1 MTVKQDIEALKQTIH
16 QHDHQYYVKN
26 SPLISDQEYDALLRR
41 LKKLEAVHPEH
52 ITSDSPTQRV
62 GGKVDERFKAVVHP
76 VPMLSLDNTY
86 NVDEVR
92 AFHQRVIKSL
102 HDIPEE
108 SIEYAVELKF
118 DGLAVALTYENGLL
132 VRGATRGDGLQGEDI
147 TANLRTLRSIPL
159 KIDLKQH
166 IEVRGEVY
174 MPKKEFE
181 RINSEREADGEPP
194 FANPR
199 NAAAGA
205 LRLLD
210 PAITAR
216 RKLGIFIYAV
226 GFLENNPFKTHFEL
240 QEKLDELRF
249 PVNQHNRLCKSFES
263 AIDLIEEFRGK
274 RKELDYEVDGLVIQV
289 NSLAYRKRLG
299 ETSKFP
305 RWAVA
310 YKYEAEQ
317 AVTEIKDIVCQV
329 GRTGSITPVAE
340 LKPVSISGSTVSR
353 ATLHNEDEIKRKD
366 IRVGDRVVIE
376 KAGEIIP
383 KVIKVIESS
392 GDRTQPFNM
401 PTTCPQ
407 CQSAIHR
414 AEGEVVWRCVNSA
427 CPAQLKERLRHFSSR
442 KAMDIDHLGPSVIE
456 QLVDSGRVKNFS
468 DLYTLQVGEVAS
480 LERMGNKSA
489 QNLIAAIEKSKSAG
503 LSRFLHALGIRHV
516 GQRTAILLAV
526 TFRSFNRLQE
536 TSYEELEKIDEVG
549 KVIAESLKAFLERD
563 TNKEEIER
571 LLELGI
577 LMEEQGDAFEEG
589 GVFEGRQF
597 VLTGTLARFT
607 REEAKEKIQSLG
619 GRVTSTV
626 SKKTDYVVAGDSA
639 GSKLEKARQLG
650 IRILDEDA
658 LQQLMDGGPSPS
670 TGSG

>member
-1 MTVKQDIEALKQTIH
+1 MTVKQDIEDLKQTIH
-16 QHDHQYYVKN
+16 QHDHLYYVKN
-26 SPLISDQEYDALLRR
+26 SPSISDQEYDALLRR
-41 LKKLEAVHPEH
+41 LRELETAHPEH
-52 ITSDSPTQRV
+52 ITPDSPTQRV

-92 AFHQRVIKSL
+92 AFHQRVLKGL
-102 HDIPEE
+102 PDVPED
-108 SIEYAVELKF
+108 SIEYVVELKF

-159 KIDLKQH
+159 KIDTESFNR

-181 RINSEREADGEPP
+181 RINAEREAEGETP

-210 PAITAR
+210 PAITAE

-226 GFLENNPFKTHFEL
+226 GFLDNNPFKTHYEL
-240 QEKLDELRF
+240 QEKLDALRF
-249 PVNQHNRLCKSFES
+249 PINKHNRLCKNFES
-263 AIDLIEEFRGK
+263 ALVLIEEFRDK
-274 RKELDYEVDGLVIQV
+274 RKELDYEVDGLVIQL
-289 NSLAYRKRLG
+289 NSLAHRKKLG

-317 AVTEIKDIVCQV
+317 AVTEIMDIVCQV

-340 LKPVSISGSTVSR
+340 LKPVLISGSTVSR

-366 IRVGDRVVIE
+366 VRVGDQVVIE

-383 KVIKVIESS
+383 KVIRVLEHS
-392 GDRTQPFNM
+392 GKRAQPFKM
-401 PTTCPQ
+401 PNVCPE
-407 CQSAIHR
+407 CQAVLSR
-414 AEGEVVWRCVNSA
+414 LDGEVVWRCVNSA
-427 CPAQLKERLRHFSSR
+427 CPAQLKERLKHFSSR
-442 KAMDIDHLGPSVIE
+442 KAMDIDHLGPAVIE

-468 DLYTLQVGEVAS
+468 DLYTLKTEEVAA
-480 LERMGNKSA
+480 LERMADKSA
-489 QNLIAAIEKSKSAG
+489 QNLISAIAKSKSAG
-503 LSRFLHALGIRHV
+503 LSRLLHALGVRHV
-516 GQRTAILLAV
+516 GQRTAILLARK
-526 TFRSFNRLQE
+526 FRSLKTLQV
-536 TSYEELEKIDEVG
+536 TIYDELEKLDEVG
-549 KVIAESLKAFLERD
+549 PVIAESLQAFLDRD
-563 TNKEEIER
+563 SNRQEIER
-571 LLELGI
+571 LLEQGI
-577 LMEEQGDAFEEG
+577 LMEEQGDAPESWGLFDG
-589 GVFEGRQF
+589 QQF
-597 VLTGTLARFT
+597 VLTGTLTRFT

-619 GRVTSTV
+619 GRVTSTI
-626 SKKTDYVVAGDSA
+626 SKKTDYLVAAASA
-639 GSKLEKARQLG
+639 GSKLDKAQQLG
-650 IRILDEDA
+650 IQILDEEA
-658 LQQLMDGGPSPS
+658 LQKLME
-670 TGSG
+670 SG